1 MPNFQTDMK
10 NNLILIL
17 LVIFSS
23 SGLSLGQGWS
33 QKKGEG
39 FFKLGQNIIV
49 SDEYFSPDGTVTD
62 IRTTGIFS
70 THLYGE
76 YGLGKNWTVIGNV
89 PFFASNTLNGI
100 RFNQSGNEIQPD
112 RLDAFG
118 DIDLAVK
125 YGWFQDKGVVLGTTL
140 LFGIPTGKVGGGETG
155 ILQTGDGEFNQLF
168 RTDLSFSLYPVPV
181 FFSAYGALNNRT
193 RDFSDEFRYGF
204 DLGYF
209 NKGLLLAFHLNAVR
223 SFFNGSAENVN
234 NGIFSNNMEFI
245 LPSFEVAYSNK
256 SGLGISSYVNYFLQ
270 GQNVLKGAG
279 YGIGIF
285 YKLEHKNN
293 P

>member
-1 MPNFQTDMK
+1 MK
-10 NNLILIL
+10 RKLIL
-17 LVIFSS
+17 LVMTCQ
-23 SGLSLGQGWS
+23 LSFGYVFGQGWS
-33 QKKGEG
+33 QKKNEG

-49 SDEYFSPDGTVTD
+49 SDQYYSPDGTVTD
-62 IRTTGIFS
+62 IRTTGVFS
-70 THLYGE
+70 THIYGE
-76 YGLGKNWTVIGNV
+76 LGLGKNWTVIGNI

-100 RFNQSGNEIQPD
+100 KFNQSGNEIPSD
-112 RLDAFG
+112 RLGAFG

-140 LFGIPTGKVGGGETG
+140 LFGIPTGTIGGGESG
-155 ILQTGDGEFNQLF
+155 ILQTGDGEFNQMF
-168 RTDLSFSLYPVPV
+168 RADLSFSLYPVPV
-181 FFSAYGALNNRT
+181 YFSTYAALNNRT

-209 NKGLLLAFHLNAVR
+209 DKGLLVAFHLNAVN

-245 LPSFEVAYSNK
+245 QPSIEVAYSLK
-256 SGLGISSYVNYFLQ
+256 AGWGVSTYVNYFFQ

-285 YKLEHKNN
+285 YKLENKNKQ
-293 P
+293 